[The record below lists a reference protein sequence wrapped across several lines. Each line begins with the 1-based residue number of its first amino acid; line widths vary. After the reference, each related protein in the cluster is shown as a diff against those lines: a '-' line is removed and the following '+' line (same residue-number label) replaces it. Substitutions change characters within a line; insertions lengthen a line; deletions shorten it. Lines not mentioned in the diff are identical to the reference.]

1 MEGRLAWRRPR
12 CKSDFPQNGIL
23 PANSHAGFTRRG
35 MGMAWQSEADALGM
49 AYIPKRKPI
58 AMFALRILPVAFCAA
73 LMAQPILGPAEAFAQ
88 TSSEARIGSLSDVL
102 RMDDVIDIMRQEGI
116 TYGRQ
121 LQDELL
127 EGRGGPTWERAV
139 DLIYDRTT
147 LRNRFDSVLETEL
160 ANAPDAVA
168 EIEQFFLSDLGQE
181 ILTLEIEARRSL
193 LDEAVEDAARAR
205 VQDMASDG
213 DPRLEALERFA
224 EINDLT
230 EANVSGALNS
240 NLAFFQGLAEQGAL
254 RDEMT
259 EDQMLRDVWAQ
270 EADIREET
278 LQWLFPYL
286 ALAYG
291 SLSDEELESYIQFSL
306 SNAGQS
312 LNNALFA
319 AFDVVFASISR
330 DLGRAAAR
338 QMMGDDI

>member
-1 MEGRLAWRRPR
+1 
-12 CKSDFPQNGIL
+12 
-23 PANSHAGFTRRG
+23 
-35 MGMAWQSEADALGM
+35 
-49 AYIPKRKPI
+49 
-58 AMFALRILPVAFCAA
+58 MFSLRILPAAICAA
-73 LMAQPILGPAEAFAQ
+73 WMALPLAASAQ
-88 TSSEARIGSLSDVL
+88 SAAPTGSAAQISRLSDVL

-121 LQDELL
+121 LQEEML
-127 EGRGGPTWERAV
+127 EGRGGPTWDRAV
-139 DLIYDRTT
+139 DLIYDPAT
-147 LRNRFDSVLETEL
+147 LRQRFDSVLAAGL
-160 ANAPDAVA
+160 ADAPEAVIQ
-168 EIEQFFLSDLGQE
+168 IESFFLSDLGQE

-193 LDEAVEDAARAR
+193 LDDAVEDAARAR
-205 VQDMASDG
+205 VEDMAQDA

-224 EINDLT
+224 EVNDLT

-259 EDQMLRDVWAQ
+259 EEQMLRDVWAQ

-291 SLSDEELESYIQFSL
+291 PLTDEELESYIQFSM
-306 SNAGQS
+306 SEAGQS

-319 AFDVVFASISR
+319 AFDAVFASISR

>member
-1 MEGRLAWRRPR
+1 
-12 CKSDFPQNGIL
+12 
-23 PANSHAGFTRRG
+23 
-35 MGMAWQSEADALGM
+35 
-49 AYIPKRKPI
+49 
-58 AMFALRILPVAFCAA
+58 MFSLRILPAALCAA
-73 LMAQPILGPAEAFAQ
+73 LVALPLAASAQSAAPTG
-88 TSSEARIGSLSDVL
+88 SEAQISRLSDVL

-121 LQDELL
+121 LQEEML
-127 EGRGGPTWERAV
+127 EGRGGPTWDRAV
-139 DLIYDRTT
+139 DLIYDPAT
-147 LRNRFDSVLETEL
+147 LRQRFDSVLEAGL
-160 ANAPDAVA
+160 ADAPEAVTQ
-168 EIEQFFLSDLGQE
+168 IESFFLSDLGQE

-193 LDEAVEDAARAR
+193 LDDAVEDAARAR
-205 VQDMASDG
+205 VEDMAQDA
-213 DPRLEALERFA
+213 DPRLDALERFA
-224 EINDLT
+224 EVNDLT

-259 EDQMLRDVWAQ
+259 EEQMLRDVWAQ

-291 SLSDEELESYIQFSL
+291 PLTDEELESYIQFSM
-306 SNAGQS
+306 SEAGQS

-319 AFDVVFASISR
+319 AFDAVFASISR